1 MDLEK
6 IAKVD
11 LIKELG
17 IDKLPEEKREH
28 VLMQMGEIIQQRTL
42 LRLAEEMADE
52 QKDEFN
58 KVLDENK
65 EDPEKVTEYLQ
76 TNFPELDKIVM
87 EEIGRYKQEIM
98 DLMKGV
104 KGAKGEK

>member
-17 IDKLPEEKREH
+17 IDKLPEEKREQ

-42 LRLAEEMADE
+42 LRLAEEMTDE

-58 KVLDENK
+58 KALDENK
-65 EDPEKVTEYLQ
+65 ENPEKVTEYLQ

-87 EEIGRYKQEIM
+87 EEIGKYKQEIM
-98 DLMKGV
+98 DLA
-104 KGAKGEK
+104 KGARGEK